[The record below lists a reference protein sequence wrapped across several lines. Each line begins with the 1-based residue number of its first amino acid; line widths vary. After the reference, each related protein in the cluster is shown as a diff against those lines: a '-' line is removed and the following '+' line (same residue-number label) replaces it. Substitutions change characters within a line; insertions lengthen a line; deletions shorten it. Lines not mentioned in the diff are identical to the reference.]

1 MILGAGIDLIEV
13 DRIRN
18 AMTRH
23 GERFARRFLLPDE
36 LAYCQSHR
44 DPAPFV
50 AARFAAKEAAS
61 KAFGTGI
68 GAALGWLDLE
78 VRRRESGQPYF
89 VLHGRGA
96 RLFAER
102 NATALHLSLSHTA
115 QHASAVAILEGPQT
129 GREVR
134 PEPPDARN

>member
-1 MILGAGIDLIEV
+1 MILSTGIDLIEV

-18 AMTRH
+18 AMNRH
-23 GERFARRFLLPDE
+23 GERFVRRFLLPDE

-50 AARFAAKEAAS
+50 AVRFAAKEAAS

-78 VRRRESGQPYF
+78 VRHRDSGQPYF

-96 RLFAER
+96 NLFADR
-102 NATALHLSLSHTA
+102 RATALHLSLSHTTL
-115 QHASAVAILEGPQT
+115 HASAVAILEGPD
-129 GREVR
+129 VPR
-134 PEPPDARN
+134 PAA

>member
-1 MILGAGIDLIEV
+1 MILSTGIDLIEV

-18 AMTRH
+18 AMNRH
-23 GERFARRFLLPDE
+23 GERFVRRFLLPDE

-50 AARFAAKEAAS
+50 AVRFAAKEAAS

-78 VRRRESGQPYF
+78 VRHRESGQPYF

-96 RLFAER
+96 SLFADR
-102 NATALHLSLSHTA
+102 RATALHLSLSHTSL
-115 QHASAVAILEGPQT
+115 HASAVAILEGP
-129 GREVR
+129 EI
-134 PEPPDARN
+134 PPPAA